1 MCGVVGVWMR
11 DVEWEDLALIEHVF
25 YESQIRGKHATGFSY
40 VLDSKVK
47 TIKEPMPV
55 EDFFG
60 AYNLSDCIN
69 EDGGLYLIGHTRY
82 STSDLKYNQPIS
94 NRKQSIVHNGVISQ
108 EPREQWLYMT
118 ETGNDSELILKS
130 LENDSHPFID
140 FPDSSMAVCSLDY
153 RKRLTCFRNHER
165 PLWYSLTE
173 KGVIFTSTQDIALRA
188 GLDNPKKTKMLHNY
202 IVEKGLLK
210 EYDCREPF
218 NIDYLFEDLQ

>member
-1 MCGVVGVWMR
+1 
-11 DVEWEDLALIEHVF
+11 
-25 YESQIRGKHATGFSY
+25 
-40 VLDSKVK
+40 
-47 TIKEPMPV
+47 
-55 EDFFG
+55 
-60 AYNLSDCIN
+60 
-69 EDGGLYLIGHTRY
+69 
-82 STSDLKYNQPIS
+82 
-94 NRKQSIVHNGVISQ
+94 
-108 EPREQWLYMT
+108 MT